1 MEKPSYAVIAYL
13 PGALGRF
20 VDELRKRLNPNYA
33 SWLAHVTWLTPRP
46 LLLPPAEIVTRLR
59 EHCSRQEPF
68 DVAIGGVSTFWPAN
82 GVVYLEFSRGAEQL
96 RELHGS
102 ANAGPL
108 SHAEPFPYVP
118 HVTIAQELDEVTT
131 QRAFDEASQ
140 QWLRYQGPTSF
151 RIESFFL
158 VQQVSNAR
166 WRNLAPIP
174 LSSFFYAARS

>member
-1 MEKPSYAVIAYL
+1 METPSYAVIAYL

-46 LLLPPAEIVTRLR
+46 LSLPPPEIVALLR
-59 EHCSRQEPF
+59 GHCAHKEPF

-82 GVVYLEFSRGAEQL
+82 GVVYLEFSSGAEQL
-96 RELHGS
+96 RELHHS
-102 ANAGPL
+102 ANTGPL

-118 HVTIAQELDEVTT
+118 HVTIAQDLDEAATR
-131 QRAFDEASQ
+131 RAFDEASQ
-140 QWLRYQGPTSF
+140 EWRRYQGPASF

-158 VQQVSNAR
+158 VQQVSKTR

-174 LSSFFYAARS
+174 LSSFFYASRS